1 MQALANPDDRA
12 TELFFQ
18 LASLDRRRILSEF
31 ETENL
36 SLTETATRLDITATE
51 ALRQLHRMTEAGLL
65 DRMPD
70 GKYHLT
76 TYARLVLETS
86 SSLDFISRFREY
98 FKEHDASGLPIEY
111 RNRLGELSRTKLTTN
126 TVETFNKV
134 TEMIKSAKEKIDA
147 TVEVGFEIHLNM
159 MRQRLGEGVK
169 VRWLM
174 QESFLPSAKTLLRS
188 DKQSPEIRSVPRVS
202 GHIYLTDKAA
212 AVTLR
217 RNNGSMGYSAFMG
230 EDPSF
235 LRWTNDLFEQ
245 EWEKASRW

>member
-1 MQALANPDDRA
+1 MQKLADPEERA

-18 LASLDRRRILSEF
+18 LASIDRRKILSEF
-31 ETENL
+31 SKENL
-36 SLTETATRLDITATE
+36 SLTETAKRLDITATE

-76 TYARLVLETS
+76 TYAKLVLETAA
-86 SSLDFISRFREY
+86 SLDFISRFREY
-98 FKEHDASGLPIEY
+98 FQEHDSSSLPCEY
-111 RNRLGELSRTKLTTN
+111 RNRLGDLSKAKLITN
-126 TVETFNKV
+126 TVDTFNHV
-134 TEMIKSAKEKIDA
+134 TDMIKSAKERIDA

-159 MRQRLGEGVK
+159 MRQRLAAGVK

-174 QESFLPSAKTLLRS
+174 QDSFLPTAKTLLRS
-188 DKQSPEIRSVPRVS
+188 DKQFPEVRSTPRVM
-202 GHIYLTDKAA
+202 GHIYLTDQAG

-217 RNNGSMGYSAFMG
+217 RNNGAMSYAAFMG

-235 LRWTNDLFEQ
+235 LRWANGLFAH
-245 EWEKASRW
+245 EWENANPW